1 MKTTTKYLHYYF
13 CEYSEEGVSYVLLDQ
28 KSDNKDNHYLNE
40 VEVPVIS
47 KDEVTRAGINRLDN
61 EIVDLLD
68 KVEEKREKKQQLLA
82 IEFKGDE

>member
-1 MKTTTKYLHYYF
+1 MKTKTQYLHYYF
-13 CEYSEEGVSYVLLDQ
+13 CEYSDDGVAYILYDHRSTTNDRFFI
-28 KSDNKDNHYLNE
+28 KE

-47 KDEVTRAGINRLDN
+47 KEEITKAGVARLDN

-82 IEFKGDE
+82 I